1 MNCQDQIYSEEYSDF
16 IGNRSLIESK
26 YALDCKQP
34 LGAMFASLYLK
45 LSDGYEDGTVYGYYN
60 IPKLFGLQDTGSM
73 EASGILQVREN
84 PDLKLDGSGVL
95 IGFVDTGI
103 DYAGS
108 IFLKQDGTTRV
119 IAIWDQTIPAES
131 PIRLPE
137 LPTTLENITRTPE
150 GFLYGSE
157 FTHEQLNAAV
167 KMEDAYEGISS
178 RDENGHGTFLASIA
192 AGN

>member
-1 MNCQDQIYSEEYSDF
+1 MNCQDQIYSEEYIDF
-16 IGNRSLIESK
+16 IGNRSLIQSK
-26 YALDCKQP
+26 YTLDCKQP
-34 LGAMFASLYLK
+34 LGARFASLYLK

-73 EASGILQVREN
+73 ESSGILQVREN
-84 PDLKLDGSGVL
+84 PYLKLDGSGVL

-119 IAIWDQTIPAES
+119 TAIWDQTIPAGS
-131 PIRLPE
+131 PIRLPAQPE
-137 LPTTLENITRTPE
+137 LPETPENITRTPE

-167 KMEDAYEGISS
+167 KMADAYEGFSS
-178 RDENGHGTFLASIA
+178 RVEYGL
-192 AGN
+192 